1 MVTQLSWKVMKT
13 SHQHK
18 NTYYA
23 LLITAESIF
32 KNCNENFYHKVCNRI
47 TFQATIPIQLT
58 ENFIALILY
67 LKFRCINM
75 SAICVKAFSVCA
87 VGHEYFLVNATMVT
101 IHA

>member
-1 MVTQLSWKVMKT
+1 MPYLSQLKAFSKIVMKIF
-13 SHQHK
+13 
-18 NTYYA
+18 
-23 LLITAESIF
+23 ITRYVTELHSKRPFPF
-32 KNCNENFYHKVCNRI
+32 KK
-47 TFQATIPIQLT
+47 
-58 ENFIALILY
+58 NFIALILY